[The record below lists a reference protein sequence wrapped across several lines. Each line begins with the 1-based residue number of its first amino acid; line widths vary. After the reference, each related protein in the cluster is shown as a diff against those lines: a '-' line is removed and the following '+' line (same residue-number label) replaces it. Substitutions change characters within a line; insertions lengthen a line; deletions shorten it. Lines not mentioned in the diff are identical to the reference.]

1 MAINLISPGIKIT
14 ETDQPPVLSSISG
27 QTTGGVVGRFRWGPV
42 SKAVLVGSESELIEN
57 FGKPNS
63 TNAVDFL
70 GASNFLSY
78 APNLYVVRVEQTN
91 ALNSTAEA
99 TTGSGT
105 TGTGLL
111 VKNDDV
117 YEGNYLNGAGN
128 VGPWIAKFPGALGNS
143 IRVSTCAS
151 ANAWQS
157 TLTGTWSV
165 TAGASTLTS
174 ANGDATSE
182 VNVGDLLVVGSRVI
196 KVSSVTDA
204 NTIVL
209 ADSHITGETGV
220 TVTRRWEFFNNF
232 NSAPGTSTYT
242 EARGGSGDEMHIAV
256 VDAGGEITGVAGTLL
271 EKFAEVSK
279 AADAKSDTGGSTYYK
294 EVIRNNS
301 KYIRWM
307 DHDQAG
313 TNWGGNATGVTFTSP
328 EAPKAYRLAGGVDGD
343 NPTDTQKIAG
353 YQVFANKSNIS
364 VDLIPMGVASATVIN
379 TVVVDIAEQ
388 RRDVMLLVSPR
399 QADVV
404 NAAGSEV
411 TNILNFVGTL
421 TKSTYVA
428 VDSNWKYQYDKFND
442 TYVYVPCNYDVAGI
456 MARTDINRSPW
467 NSPAGYNNGVLLN
480 VTKLAFNPNEAQRD
494 ALYKESVNP
503 IFSQVG
509 RGTVLF
515 GDKTFIGKNTS
526 FNRINVRRLFI
537 ELQNTIGEFAGNVL
551 FEDNTEATRTSF
563 VNTIEP
569 YLRNVQARRGIVD
582 FLVVCDDTNN
592 PESVVSANE
601 FVCDIFVRP
610 VSSINFIQ
618 LNFVSVR
625 GAVSFSELQG

>member
-1 MAINLISPGIKIT
+1 
-14 ETDQPPVLSSISG
+14 
-27 QTTGGVVGRFRWGPV
+27 
-42 SKAVLVGSESELIEN
+42 
-57 FGKPNS
+57 
-63 TNAVDFL
+63 
-70 GASNFLSY
+70 
-78 APNLYVVRVEQTN
+78 
-91 ALNSTAEA
+91 
-99 TTGSGT
+99 
-105 TGTGLL
+105 
-111 VKNDDV
+111 
-117 YEGNYLNGAGN
+117 
-128 VGPWIAKFPGALGNS
+128 
-143 IRVSTCAS
+143 
-151 ANAWQS
+151 
-157 TLTGTWSV
+157 
-165 TAGASTLTS
+165 
-174 ANGDATSE
+174 
-182 VNVGDLLVVGSRVI
+182 
-196 KVSSVTDA
+196 
-204 NTIVL
+204 
-209 ADSHITGETGV
+209 
-220 TVTRRWEFFNNF
+220 
-232 NSAPGTSTYT
+232 
-242 EARGGSGDEMHIAV
+242 
-256 VDAGGEITGVAGTLL
+256 
-271 EKFAEVSK
+271 
-279 AADAKSDTGGSTYYK
+279 
-294 EVIRNNS
+294 
-301 KYIRWM
+301 M

-313 TNWGGNATGVTFTSP
+313 TNWGNNALNVAFTSP

-343 NPTDTQKIAG
+343 APSDTQKIAG

-379 TVVVDIAEQ
+379 TVIADIAEQ

-399 QADVV
+399 STDVV

-569 YLRNVQARRGIVD
+569 YLRNVQARRGITD

-601 FVCDIFVRP
+601 FICDIFVRP

-625 GAVSFSELQG
+625 GSVSFAELQG